1 MKARNGRL
9 AQRRIAIDG
18 LQVHYR
24 VSTSA
29 IPAKRP
35 PIVLVPG
42 YGMSSRYM
50 VPLAEVL
57 ACDFRVY
64 APDLPGFGRSDKP
77 KRALDIPELADALA
91 AWMSALGLGP
101 AVLIGNSLGCQI
113 LIEAALRHGERVACL
128 ILQGPTPDPAACSAA
143 RQVLRQVQVGR
154 YDGTPRM
161 SWIALTDFVTA
172 GPRRL
177 LATFR
182 YYLRY
187 PIEARLPLVRTPAL
201 VVRGTRDALVPPSWA
216 TAAADLL
223 PRGRLIQVPGAAHVM
238 NFHAPER
245 FARIVRRYV
254 GLSATNP
261 RLELS

>member
-128 ILQGPTPDPAACSAA
+128 ILQGPTPDPAARSAA

-161 SWIALTDFVTA
+161 SWIGIICATPSRLGCRSSGRPPWSCAARATLWYRRPGRQRRRTCCRA
-172 GPRRL
+172 G
-177 LATFR
+177 A
-182 YYLRY
+182 
-187 PIEARLPLVRTPAL
+187 
-201 VVRGTRDALVPPSWA
+201 
-216 TAAADLL
+216 
-223 PRGRLIQVPGAAHVM
+223 
-238 NFHAPER
+238 
-245 FARIVRRYV
+245 
-254 GLSATNP
+254 
-261 RLELS
+261 